1 MSYKVVVY
9 AQQTCTN
16 AYEEFDTATPEAIE
30 NDDFPF
36 GTDEAEFDERPALAD
51 IHDICEDMWLTA
63 VTDCFDRDD
72 GLSSNVGLWEFRFTA
87 FIINPNG
94 KKVWKSR
101 PFTDNV
107 QVEQITTVKF
117 AD

>member
-1 MSYKVVVY
+1 MSYKVVAY
-9 AQQTCTN
+9 AQQVYYDVC
-16 AYEEFDTATPEAIE
+16 EPLDPRTPDDIE

-36 GTDEAEFDERPALAD
+36 GTDAAEFDERPCLGD
-51 IHDICEDMWLTA
+51 LDSICAEMWLAA

-72 GLSSNVGLWEFRFTA
+72 GLSANVGQWEFRFTA
-87 FIINPNG
+87 FVINPNG
-94 KKVWKSR
+94 KKVWRSK
-101 PFTDNV
+101 PFTDFV